1 MYFHIDF
8 FIKKSSRPPVTP
20 FAASAM
26 RRQKPPSPS
35 KVTIQKKW
43 ILHSYTTDFIL
54 LESAEVPNTRWQS
67 SRSMAWPSRPARKPT
82 ALSSA

>member
-8 FIKKSSRPPVTP
+8 FIKKSSRNT
-20 FAASAM
+20 FCRLGDEEAKTAFSL
-26 RRQKPPSPS
+26 QGNYS
-35 KVTIQKKW
+35 KKW